1 MKTIFLT
8 LIGFIIYGTSL
19 AQVSYGYEK
28 SKGKSETGSL
38 SGDEKSPLRF
48 ITVIGSAEKEV
59 TPDIIYLNISLKEYY
74 LDKDGKNKI
83 FIEDLERNF
92 QRIALDNGISSENIA
107 IESISGFTHLTTR
120 KKTDSFLAGKTY
132 KLKMNDL
139 DKINNILDKLDP
151 KAITSVYVSGYD
163 FSQIEQVKK
172 ELRIQ
177 AMLNAKNKA
186 NYCLSAVN
194 ESLGSLLETEI
205 DETSLNQPIG
215 YASSLFKT
223 SSPVDNTS
231 NSDSIDFKK
240 IKLSATVHLKFQIH

>member
-1 MKTIFLT
+1 MKS
-8 LIGFIIYGTSL
+8 FILSLFGVLIYGFSL
-19 AQVSYGYEK
+19 AQVSYGTEK
-28 SKGKSETGSL
+28 SG
-38 SGDEKSPLRF
+38 RF
-48 ITVIGSAEKEV
+48 ITVTGTAEKEV

-74 LDKDGKNKI
+74 LDKDEKNKI

-92 QRIALDNGISSENIA
+92 QRIALDNGLGSENIA
-107 IESISGFTHLTTR
+107 IESISGFTHLTSR

-132 KLKMNDL
+132 KLKINDL

-151 KAITSVYVSGYD
+151 KALTSVYVSGYD

-177 AMLNAKNKA
+177 AMLNAKSKA
-186 NYCLSAVN
+186 AYCLSAVN

-215 YASSLFKT
+215 YSSSLFKANNPT
-223 SSPVDNTS
+223 EPAPNA
-231 NSDSIDFKK
+231 DSIDFKK
-240 IKLSATVHLKFQIH
+240 LKLSATVHLKFQIH